1 MGQVF
6 STTKPESTPLTTSG
20 KRKAS
25 FDSSQTLKKACK
37 DATFESATPEVIITE
52 QDVGILAFVN
62 PNLKGFSSIM
72 KYRAEDFL
80 VNEVNLDGK
89 IIRLTSLDPPVIPER
104 QKFFL
109 SDAEFDAKI
118 AGIISP
124 EFAKELRNVLNNPN
138 DITVSAR
145 AKNVEKASR
154 IDFYNAIECNLDAP
168 LMTECLEG
176 VLIARWKNPD
186 DTEKPRKINFD
197 ITGGEYVSFYVQKSG
212 VDTMGAVNI
221 MANIGGPRFLPKQ
234 FSYAGTKDARAV
246 TVQEMTLFKCDP
258 RYLYDVRNEL
268 AERQI
273 YIGNFSFANKGLT
286 LGDLSGN
293 HFTIVLRDVNGAS
306 EEDIHESL
314 QSLESRGFI
323 NYFGM
328 QRFGTSSICT
338 HEIGRALI
346 SLKFAEAADLVLMP
360 RDGDRADFAA
370 ARNHWAETKDIKS
383 TLDKLPRQAHTE
395 RKLLSSYL
403 RFDNQHEKAFNSLPQ
418 HMLSL
423 YYHAYQSY
431 IWNCAVSERAKIY
444 GCDKPVVGDLVLVD
458 GPEKSNNNSNNNNK
472 KYGNAGRRDHSSR
485 KVPKVLTEEDL
496 DNYTIWDVVYPMPGS
511 RSKYPANAI
520 GDFYKQLLE
529 KDNINIKNAQ
539 QHFKKLMGD
548 YRPMM
553 VKPKNVGWKFIR
565 YDNPETKLFNTDYDR
580 ITSVPEPVSVPN
592 GKYLGLAV
600 ELTLG
605 TSQYATM
612 ALREVMRS
620 DTSAKAQARNVH
632 T

>member
-212 VDTMGAVNI
+212 VDTMGA
-221 MANIGGPRFLPKQ
+221 Q

-580 ITSVPEPVSVPN
+580 ITSVPEPVSVPS
-592 GKYLGLAV
+592 K
-600 ELTLG
+600 
-605 TSQYATM
+605 S
-612 ALREVMRS
+612 
-620 DTSAKAQARNVH
+620 K
-632 T
+632 

>member
-6 STTKPESTPLTTSG
+6 STTKADSTVVSGG

-25 FDSSQTLKKACK
+25 FDDSQATKKVCK
-37 DATFESATPEVIITE
+37 DATFESNSPEVIITE
-52 QDVGILAFVN
+52 QNVGILEFVN
-62 PNLKGFSSIM
+62 PNLKGFSSIL

-104 QKFFL
+104 QKVFL
-109 SDAEFDAKI
+109 PANEFDAKI

-124 EFAKELRNVLNNPN
+124 EFAQDLRNVLNNPN
-138 DITVSAR
+138 DISVSAR

-154 IDFYNAIECNLDAP
+154 IDFYNAIECNVDAP

-176 VLIARWKNPD
+176 VLIARWKGPE

-197 ITGGEYVSFYVQKSG
+197 ITGGEYVSFYVQKTG

-221 MANIGGPRFLPKQ
+221 MAND
-234 FSYAGTKDARAV
+234 SRAV

-258 RYLYDVRNEL
+258 RYLYDVRDQL

-273 YIGNFSFANKGLT
+273 YIGNFSFTNKGLT

-293 HFTIVLRDVNGAS
+293 HFTIVLRDVNGS
-306 EEDIHESL
+306 TEEEIDESL
-314 QSLESRGFI
+314 KSLESKGFI

-328 QRFGTSSICT
+328 QRFGTSSVCT
-338 HEIGRALI
+338 HEIGRALL
-346 SLKFAEAADLVLMP
+346 SQQFDKAADMVLMP

-370 ARNHWAETKDIKS
+370 ARQHWAETKNIKG
-383 TLDKLPRQAHTE
+383 TLEKFPRQAHAE
-395 RKLLSSYL
+395 RKLLASYL
-403 RFDNQHEKAFNSLPQ
+403 RFEGQHEKAFNALPQ

-431 IWNCAVSERAKIY
+431 IWNSAVSERARIY

-458 GPEKSNNNSNNNNK
+458 GPDKPQTQNK

-496 DNYTIWDVVYPMPGS
+496 ENYTIWDVVYPMPGS
-511 RSKYPANAI
+511 RSKYPANVI

-565 YDNPETKLFNTDYDR
+565 YNDPETKLFNTDYDK
-580 ITSVPEPVSVPN
+580 IMSVPEPTSVP
-592 GKYLGLAV
+592 GK
-600 ELTLG
+600 
-605 TSQYATM
+605 
-612 ALREVMRS
+612 LR
-620 DTSAKAQARNVH
+620 
-632 T
+632 